1 MRKNSFILFK
11 FSMSSFLRI
20 LTIAALF
27 AGNAAAAQQQNDPPL
42 PSCEPSGSNPANAAR
57 ATCADHTFAQPP
69 RKPLFPPLKKDFLA
83 LSNNSARS
91 QQSTNTQKPDVT
103 IKSVIVN
110 LPKDQVTIWTSPFHI
125 RPHDLYWLAP
135 FAATSGILLGS
146 DTHSMA
152 RERSNALAVHRSKQV
167 SNYGLAALIALPAA
181 AYVAGQFNGSSQAR
195 ETGLLS
201 GEAVVDSLIVNQVLK
216 VILARQRP
224 TLTGGNGGFF
234 KNATDGSFPSAH
246 AMLGWTAAS
255 VIAHEYPGWLTQT
268 LVYGAASAVSIS
280 RITADRKSVV

>member
-1 MRKNSFILFK
+1 MRKNSFVLSK
-11 FSMSSFLRI
+11 FSISSFLRI
-20 LTIAALF
+20 LAIAALF
-27 AGNAAAAQQQNDPPL
+27 AGNAAAAQQQDDRPL
-42 PSCEPSGSNPANAAR
+42 SSCEPSGSNANGVR

-69 RKPLFPPLKKDFLA
+69 RQPRFSPLKKDFFA
-83 LSNNSARS
+83 QSSGSSGS
-91 QQSTNTQKPDVT
+91 QQSTNTQKPDVG

-135 FAATSGILLGS
+135 FAATSGVLLGS

-152 RERSNALAVHRSKQV
+152 REQSNALAVHRSKQA

-181 AYVAGQFNGSSQAR
+181 TYLVGEFNGSSQAR

-216 VILARQRP
+216 VIMARQRP
-224 TLTGGNGGFF
+224 TLTG
-234 KNATDGSFPSAH
+234 
-246 AMLGWTAAS
+246 
-255 VIAHEYPGWLTQT
+255 
-268 LVYGAASAVSIS
+268 
-280 RITADRKSVV
+280 